1 MARKI
6 TKEEK
11 LNDIA
16 EARKLYEEAGKL
28 IAKANRLIQ
37 KNVRDLQITGFHMSD
52 FKPLTRI
59 DVVSKEYVGLIP
71 VHLYSGI
78 TRLEKVVGINSKAK
92 LDYMERREKGER
104 VLIVEGILFTQRG
117 DATLEKHT
125 YR

>member
-71 VHLYSGI
+71 VNLYSGI

-104 VLIVEGILFTQRG
+104 ALIVEGILFTQRG